1 MKKYIYILLVLFL
14 SSSLFAAGQKTIVPD
29 LSKAQIES
37 GSFENGAVV
46 FSQGKGSVSFD
57 ADFLR
62 CRVYTLSVSAK
73 GENVKGEAE
82 ISFLYKYAYV
92 GEYRETFSVTEE
104 KKNVLKKN
112 YIKSPLRLD
121 RTKVTV
127 SFQGKGPVT
136 VTGIEFN
143 AFDVPDCYGYF
154 ISPQYGNIITDNIS
168 SIYFRYFSNHEEK
181 GKEDGKISATF
192 GIYDGDVK
200 KAETKIKQVLP
211 IGIISVKR
219 PDLPYGKYTAK
230 IEFFEDKNSLYSV
243 TYPICVQAD
252 LSTEKLYIDENGRI
266 IKEGQLFFLLGLS
279 GNTEI
284 ISSEEAREVGI
295 NTFAG
300 EKRDGFFSFEN
311 TEIFT
316 PQNPENINVFKD
328 EREKLPDKK
337 IFTLLDSINF
347 ATFAITYS
355 DYLGFSLNENIYD
368 KIQAFFDDYGF
379 YFPLINVIEADR
391 ENVFG
396 NIWENLVQTQT
407 GLIFNIKTKADF
419 EKIKPCIS
427 FMSQYGN
434 IFLSNQ
440 EPKSRVFGNVKN
452 IIRKADKK
460 EYIFIFET
468 RGCETETDVFV
479 PDKKMKVYAEGILQT
494 CDTKDKTKYNFVL
507 KPYQYMTIVAESG
520 R

>member
-1 MKKYIYILLVLFL
+1 MKKFIYIFLILFF
-14 SSSLFAAGQKTIVPD
+14 SSSLFAAGQKNIVPD

-62 CRVYTLSVSAK
+62 CRVYSLSVSAK

-82 ISFLYKYAYV
+82 ISFIYKYAYV
-92 GEYRETFSVTEE
+92 GEYRESFSVTEE
-104 KKNVLKKN
+104 KKNVLGKN
-112 YIKSPLRLD
+112 YIKVPLRAD

-143 AFDVPDCYGYF
+143 AFDVWDCYGYF
-154 ISPQYGNIITDNIS
+154 ISPQFGNIITDNIS
-168 SIYFRYFSNHEEK
+168 DIHFRYFSNHEEK
-181 GKEDGKISATF
+181 GKADEKISVAF
-192 GIYDGDVK
+192 DIYDGDTK
-200 KAETKIKQVLP
+200 KTEIKIKHVPP
-211 IGIISVKR
+211 IGIISVKK

-243 TYPICVQAD
+243 TYPISVQAD
-252 LSTEKLYIDENGRI
+252 LNTENLYTDGNGRI
-266 IKEGQLFFLLGLS
+266 IKDGRMFFLLGLS

-284 ISSEEAREVGI
+284 ISSEEAREAGI

-311 TEIFT
+311 TEIFA
-316 PQNPENINVFKD
+316 PQNPENINVFK
-328 EREKLPDKK
+328 EKREKSQGRK
-337 IFTLLDSINF
+337 IFTVLDNINF
-347 ATFAITYS
+347 AAYTVPYS
-355 DYLGFSLNENIYD
+355 DYLGFSLNDNVYSNI
-368 KIQAFFDDYGF
+368 QTFFDDYGY
-379 YFPLINVIEADR
+379 YFPLINFIDAGR

-407 GLIFNIKTKADF
+407 GLIFDIKTKADF

-427 FMSQYGN
+427 FMSKYGN
-434 IFLSNQ
+434 IFLSDQ
-440 EPKSRVFGNVKN
+440 EPKSRVFGNVKS

-468 RGCETETDVFV
+468 EGRERETDVFV
-479 PDKKMKVYAEGILQT
+479 PDKKMKVYADGILQT
-494 CDTKDKTKYNFVL
+494 SDKKDRTKYNFVL
-507 KPYQYMTIVAESG
+507 KPYQCMAVVAEPG